1 MNLSYY
7 FWLNNLVNR
16 IYKYP
21 NVELGKYY
29 IAINDSVTQ
38 LLKIYSDLS
47 VCNQLYLKKIN
58 TIS

>member
-1 MNLSYY
+1 M
-7 FWLNNLVNR
+7 NNLVNR